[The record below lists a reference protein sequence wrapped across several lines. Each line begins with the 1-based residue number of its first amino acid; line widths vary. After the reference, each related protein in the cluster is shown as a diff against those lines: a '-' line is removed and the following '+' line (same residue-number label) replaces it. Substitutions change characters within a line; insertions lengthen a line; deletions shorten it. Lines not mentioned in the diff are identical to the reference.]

1 MTIVGVAFTLNF
13 LTPSIRSFKTK
24 SSISLLFIHFSKSRS
39 KPSLTRNFW
48 RFSFASFTELPL
60 THFCWLAYKLFKIAE
75 SPSFL
80 HCETF
85 EALKAAT
92 SNGKCLNSILAKP
105 VSRYSSF
112 NWGYTSLWK
121 FAQWLQVKDSNAI
134 IVIFASS
141 LPTNILFI
149 SSALI
154 LEIVLKI

>member
-1 MTIVGVAFTLNF
+1 MTIVGVEFTLKF
-13 LTPSIRSFKTK
+13 LAPSTRSFKTK
-24 SSISLLFIHFSKSRS
+24 SSISLLFMHFSKSRS
-39 KPSLTRNFW
+39 KPSLTRNFEDFHLLLG
-48 RFSFASFTELPL
+48 RNCPL

-112 NWGYTSLWK
+112 N
-121 FAQWLQVKDSNAI
+121 
-134 IVIFASS
+134 
-141 LPTNILFI
+141 
-149 SSALI
+149 
-154 LEIVLKI
+154 